1 MTDKNLT
8 NNEIIKTLE
17 GAILNAKRC
26 DSKVWSIEIYKL
38 ENVLD
43 LINRLQA
50 EKEELVGNNDK
61 LKAEIERLT
70 NAYKQCAWER
80 DVFAEDIKQEIKKDC
95 SYLMLDIKNIKA
107 EAYKEFTEKLKEFMH
122 NKFKALDE
130 YEFEYITERDINN
143 LAKELVGD
151 DNA

>member
-38 ENVLD
+38 ENALD

-130 YEFEYITERDINN
+130 YEFEYITERDIDN
-143 LAKELVGD
+143 LLKETEGKV
-151 DNA
+151 

>member
-1 MTDKNLT
+1 MTNKKYT
-8 NNEIIKTLE
+8 NEDIIKTLE
-17 GAILNAKRC
+17 GAILNAKGC

-38 ENVLD
+38 ENALD

-80 DVFAEDIKQEIKKDC
+80 DIFAEDIKQEIKKDC

-107 EAYKEFTEKLKEFMH
+107 EAYKEFTEKLNEFMH
-122 NKFKALDE
+122 KKFKALDE

>member
-38 ENVLD
+38 ENALD

>member
-38 ENVLD
+38 ENALD

-130 YEFEYITERDINN
+130 QEFDYITERDIDN
-143 LAKELVGD
+143 LLKETEGE
-151 DNA
+151 

>member
-38 ENVLD
+38 ENALD

-130 YEFEYITERDINN
+130 
-143 LAKELVGD
+143 
-151 DNA
+151 

>member
-38 ENVLD
+38 ENALD

-130 YEFEYITERDINN
+130 YEFEYITERDIDN
-143 LAKELVGD
+143 LLKETEGE
-151 DNA
+151 